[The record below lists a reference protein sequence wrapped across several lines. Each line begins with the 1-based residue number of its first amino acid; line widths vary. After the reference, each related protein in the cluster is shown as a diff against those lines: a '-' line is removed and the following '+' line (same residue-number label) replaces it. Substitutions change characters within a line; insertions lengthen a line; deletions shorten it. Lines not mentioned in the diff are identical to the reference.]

1 MFPFH
6 STSGNG
12 QLVDTESY
20 MLGFHPVFASVSHL
34 GEPFGLVINHF
45 VNMHRLPFE
54 LKPVCIPETYIIT
67 GQYNLVC
74 NLMALWNFFSKSF

>member
-34 GEPFGLVINHF
+34 G
-45 VNMHRLPFE
+45 
-54 LKPVCIPETYIIT
+54 
-67 GQYNLVC
+67 
-74 NLMALWNFFSKSF
+74 ALWLGDKSFCEHA